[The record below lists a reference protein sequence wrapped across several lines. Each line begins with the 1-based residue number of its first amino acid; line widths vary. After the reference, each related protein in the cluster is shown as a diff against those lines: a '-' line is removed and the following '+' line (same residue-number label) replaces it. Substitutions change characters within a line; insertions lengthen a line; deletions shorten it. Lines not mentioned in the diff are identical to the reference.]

1 MQLLGTS
8 QNIRVS
14 VMSCSNAW
22 SCNDDNLTYI
32 EPDEINACGYGTEIK
47 ITNIYFYDQLNFIS
61 GPEVDSAVPDCY
73 PVITGKLV
81 LKYFASVKIL
91 QLSPVLYDDKIK
103 SIGI

>member
-47 ITNIYFYDQLNFIS
+47 KIVLLIITNIYLYDQLNFIS

-81 LKYFASVKIL
+81 LKIL
-91 QLSPVLYDDKIK
+91 C
-103 SIGI
+103 